1 MKRPKKG
8 PRPLP
13 RNKARL
19 PSRKGPEPQRAESF
33 LKSFFTG
40 LAVIA
45 VVIVVKTALENTRT
59 GRRIALTSYEFLQFR
74 MASSQPRVDLPVT
87 VLDISGPNG
96 VPGPTLETGI
106 KQTSPSNI
114 EELVTALA
122 ECDPLPRGIGID
134 IDYSPQTYQSEPSA
148 ALRHLLDTCLATAA
162 GTKTK
167 KGIPVFVGIAKTV
180 ADEPDR
186 WLWEPK
192 YKDLAAN
199 ILVPKDDEKGVRNM
213 WRWFE
218 LEAIG
223 ALSWTMSGKL
233 VSQVAEPPWY
243 LAWLN
248 AWALEQFKEVTNSHL
263 KFTAQ
268 EFLVDYGPLD
278 QIKDSAFNS
287 GWAQAVRE
295 NRDRFSDKFVLI
307 GDVKAPMPGDQF
319 VIPGRRDLIPGVVIH
334 ACAVHTLKNSPVFD
348 LSVLG
353 QIAIDLAFAVTVLAA
368 TLGIEWVTRRKIGRE
383 IDRERVHAVL
393 TWALVICGLLAGV
406 VFVRFTKVMWDD
418 FLFVIA
424 AMLVHSRFEHLLHRF
439 LEWAKE
445 AWMGF
450 LRSFLKPEPK

>member
-8 PRPLP
+8 LRPLP
-13 RNKARL
+13 KKKARL
-19 PSRKGPEPQRAESF
+19 GVEKDPEPQRAESF
-33 LKSFFTG
+33 LKSFCVG

-59 GRRIALTSYEFLQFR
+59 GRWIELTSYEFLQFR
-74 MASSQPRVDLPVT
+74 MASSQPQADLPVT

-96 VPGPTLETGI
+96 LPGPTLDTGI
-106 KQTSPSNI
+106 KQTSPSNV
-114 EELVTALA
+114 EELVIALA
-122 ECDPLPRGIGID
+122 DCDPPPRGIGID
-134 IDYSPQTYQSEPSA
+134 IDYSPQTYQSEPSG

-162 GTKTK
+162 GTKAK
-167 KGIPVFVGIAKTV
+167 KGIPMFVGIAKTV
-180 ADEPDR
+180 ADQPDR

-213 WRWFE
+213 WCWFE

-223 ALSWTMSGKL
+223 ARSWTLSGKL
-233 VSQVAEPPWY
+233 VSQVAGPPWY

-248 AWALEQFKEVTNSHL
+248 GWALEQFKEVTNAHL

-278 QIKDSAFNS
+278 QIKNSALNS
-287 GWAQAVRE
+287 GWAQSVRD
-295 NRDRFSDKFVLI
+295 NRDRFGDKFVLI
-307 GDVKAPMPGDQF
+307 GDVQAPMPGDQF

-334 ACAVHTLKNSPVFD
+334 ACAIHTLNDSPVFD
-348 LSVLG
+348 LTVLG
-353 QIAIDLAFAVTVLAA
+353 QIAIDLAFAVTILAA
-368 TLGIEWVTRRKIGRE
+368 TLGIEGITRRKMGRE
-383 IDRERVHAVL
+383 IERERLHAGL

-406 VFVRFTKVMWDD
+406 VFVRLTRVMWDD

-439 LEWAKE
+439 LDWAKE
-445 AWMGF
+445 ASSGF